1 MYINERSKNDVYCC
15 LSTGAIAYS
24 AAFYGQGTGPIYLDN
39 VGCIGT
45 ESRLIDC
52 SHRGI
57 GVHDCSHSEDAG
69 IQCQVTG
76 TRSLIILNSK
86 IEPKQLIPS
95 RNYYFMSAKDTLTTE
110 QGHVEVY
117 INWGTVCGDL
127 KKFLQLCWLGKRLTF
142 TTEYHLSIALTVYS
156 TTVNYVTCHKKF

>member
-1 MYINERSKNDVYCC
+1 MNTHTHTHTHMCIMYINERSKNDVYCC

-76 TRSLIILNSK
+76 T
-86 IEPKQLIPS
+86 
-95 RNYYFMSAKDTLTTE
+95 
-110 QGHVEVY
+110 
-117 INWGTVCGDL
+117 
-127 KKFLQLCWLGKRLTF
+127 FLSYSNTS
-142 TTEYHLSIALTVYS
+142 SI
-156 TTVNYVTCHKKF
+156 

>member
-1 MYINERSKNDVYCC
+1 MCIIYINERNNNIVYRC

-39 VGCIGT
+39 VGCTGT

-57 GVHDCSHSEDAG
+57 GVHDCGHSEDAG

-76 TRSLIILNSK
+76 TQSLTVKLSKTTNS
-86 IEPKQLIPS
+86 
-95 RNYYFMSAKDTLTTE
+95 
-110 QGHVEVY
+110 
-117 INWGTVCGDL
+117 TV
-127 KKFLQLCWLGKRLTF
+127 FLQE
-142 TTEYHLSIALTVYS
+142 TTIS
-156 TTVNYVTCHKKF
+156 